1 MARNSAPEAGGLR
14 GSTEAHSLNAAR
26 TEGLGLGHQTHLESG
41 HGLHNFAPA
50 TTVADANTLTVPQM
64 KELPKPGDPP
74 PLRISGEVREGR
86 GPSLEIPT
94 LAGIGADTKKLNLD
108 SSKSVADLTASGAF
122 VDMTNKAGTVG
133 ADGREQSTDG
143 KAPKVSVLMTD
154 ATGAAPKADF
164 MIKADGTVA
173 VLNNPEQS
181 KNKEIVVAV
190 ERGAGQLM
198 PNAQQQ
204 NSLNDLYTY
213 LDGRIKSQFP
223 DAQEKGVQLDDQQDL
238 VPKTLEESLKV
249 RTKPDNQPQ
258 SEIPDS
264 ARPQTE
270 QMGRFKGSGGG
281 KMSRQEADDYFPE
294 RTVPRGKGED
304 NKIAAMKDV
313 VAGFNSKGAEKPY
326 EHVVDRGSRGFGI
339 GRYGLTYDQVGN
351 WLSNLD
357 IDGLEELERQGKV
370 PKGTAAKMKRM
381 KASMEKAKESGHDS
395 DLDPFLQKL
404 KAGDK
409 NNPVTAQD
417 INENFGKEVQELAG
431 SYNVGKLSQE
441 LGSTTGK
448 VDPGELALG
457 MMLGR
462 VPTAQDMQSDD
473 NKRFVEAAR
482 QAYNIAEARYEQ
494 KGSNLEFGDVS
505 NLTDA
510 MKEAVGK
517 QLWRSAASATEFG
530 NLGCAISVTKIL
542 RAGGVPVREVLSVNE
557 TASEMRRIGA
567 QQVSLN
573 EAISSGQPYVVI
585 KKQGGSHTGIGIG
598 RTMVENSSGRRQVVQ
613 HDISQSSLRSGSYA
627 FIVPT
632 KYNNARTA

>member
-14 GSTEAHSLNAAR
+14 GSTEAHSLKSAAR
-26 TEGLGLGHQTHLESG
+26 TEGLGHQTNVESG
-41 HGLHNFAPA
+41 RDVHNFAPP
-50 TTVADANTLTVPQM
+50 TTVADGSTINVPQM

-74 PLRISGEVREGR
+74 LLRISGEVREGR

-94 LAGIGADTKKLNLD
+94 LSGIGADTRKLNLD

-122 VDMTNKAGTVG
+122 VDMTSRAGTVG
-133 ADGREQSTDG
+133 AADGREQATDG
-143 KAPKVSVLMTD
+143 KAPKVSVMMTD
-154 ATGAAPKADF
+154 STGAAPKADF
-164 MIKADGTVA
+164 VIKADGTVA

-198 PNAQQQ
+198 PNARQQS
-204 NSLNDLYTY
+204 SLNELYTY
-213 LDGRIKSQFP
+213 LDGRIKTQFA

-238 VPKTLEESLKV
+238 VPKNLEESLKV
-249 RTKPDNQPQ
+249 RTRPENQPQ

-281 KMSRQEADDYFPE
+281 RMSRQEADDYFPE

-313 VAGFNSKGAEKPY
+313 VAGFNSKGAAKPY
-326 EHVVDRGSRGFGI
+326 EHVVDRGSRGFGV
-339 GRYGLTYDQVGN
+339 GRYGLTYDQIGN

-357 IDGLEELERQGKV
+357 IEGLEELERQGKV

-381 KASMEKAKESGHDS
+381 KASMDKAKQSGNDS

-441 LGSTTGK
+441 IGSTTGK

-462 VPTAQDMQSDD
+462 VPTAQDLQSED

-494 KGSNLEFGDVS
+494 RGNDLEFGDTS
-505 NLTDA
+505 NLTEA

-517 QLWRSAASATEFG
+517 QLWRSAASATEYG

-567 QQVSLN
+567 QQVSLQQ
-573 EAISSGQPYVVI
+573 AISSGQPYVVI
-585 KKQGGSHTGIGIG
+585 KNQGGSHTGIGIG
-598 RTMVENSSGRRQVVQ
+598 RTIVENSSGQRQVIQ
-613 HDISQSSLRSGSYA
+613 RDISRSSLASGSYA

-632 KYNNARTA
+632 KTA

>member
-1 MARNSAPEAGGLR
+1 
-14 GSTEAHSLNAAR
+14 
-26 TEGLGLGHQTHLESG
+26 
-41 HGLHNFAPA
+41 
-50 TTVADANTLTVPQM
+50 M